1 MQLLWYLAWYTNC
14 CSTLELFIESRGR
27 ILNALFGTIHND
39 VVALKDTWSF
49 KSLWT
54 SLLRMRWA
62 PTWRSQHRRYQG
74 SFYTY
79 HSIWTVITI
88 QSLILLFANS
98 QRLSE
103 THLTPHQTWDLAESP
118 ARLLKRSSSFINR
131 PPGGKCYNCGHSQTF
146 FEEYESPCDHGF
158 FNRGDL
164 EDPLV
169 AECVQR
175 GMDNTISFITEFVL
189 SDWKLK
195 IDIVE
200 H

>member
-1 MQLLWYLAWYTNC
+1 M
-14 CSTLELFIESRGR
+14 
-27 ILNALFGTIHND
+27 
-39 VVALKDTWSF
+39 
-49 KSLWT
+49 
-54 SLLRMRWA
+54 
-62 PTWRSQHRRYQG
+62 
-74 SFYTY
+74 
-79 HSIWTVITI
+79 TI

-103 THLTPHQTWDLAESP
+103 TRLTPHQTWDLEESP

-131 PPGGKCYNCGHSQTF
+131 PPKGWCYNCGHSQTF

-175 GMDNTISFITEFVL
+175 GMDNTISFITQFVL

-195 IDIVE
+195 KNIVE
-200 H
+200 HLISKTLPVLKCRRWTREYFCFDRYIFWDKLIVLSLFPIQE